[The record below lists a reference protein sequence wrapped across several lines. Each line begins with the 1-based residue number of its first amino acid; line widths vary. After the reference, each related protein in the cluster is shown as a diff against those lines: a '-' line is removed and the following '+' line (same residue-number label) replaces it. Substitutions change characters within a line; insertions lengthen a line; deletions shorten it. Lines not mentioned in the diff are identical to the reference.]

1 MAGYPNNA
9 GGLGALSAATSPQ
22 DEEQQLLSAWQSAQ
36 DLVRQQTK
44 SNLDMIL
51 AGRDRIRE
59 ARVGPSRS
67 EQMLAI
73 AAALGQPTRS
83 GSFGETLGNVS
94 GVLLE
99 NETAKRAAEEKR
111 QEMLNRYGMDIGTEQ
126 LRMASTAADQ
136 AGDLYSRTAARKA
149 AERKAAAEANKPA
162 TPVWAPNLN
171 QFVSRDNP
179 VPTPNKMQ
187 VGDITLTQ
195 YTDGNLYHR
204 NADGSK
210 DVYNLEGEKIGTIP
224 AGGAR

>member
-126 LRMASTAADQ
+126 LRMATTAANQ

-149 AERKAAAEANKPA
+149 AAAKAAAAADKPVRGIA
-162 TPVWAPNLN
+162 
-171 QFVSRDNP
+171 
-179 VPTPNKMQ
+179 
-187 VGDITLTQ
+187 VGDRLVNPYTNTEIVPPVGTKKVYEGRTYEFLGGDDQ
-195 YTDGNLYHR
+195 YNR
-204 NADGSK
+204 ENWK
-210 DVYNLEGEKIGTIP
+210 EVF
-224 AGGAR
+224 

>member
-1 MAGYPNNA
+1 MAGYPNST
-9 GGLGALSAATSPQ
+9 GGLGALNAASSPE

-73 AAALGQPTRS
+73 AAALGKPTRS
-83 GSFGETLGNVS
+83 GSFGETLSNVS

-99 NETAKRAAEEKR
+99 NETAKREAEQKR
-111 QEMLNRYGMDIGTEQ
+111 QEMLDRYGVDIGSEQ
-126 LRMASTAADQ
+126 LRMATTAADQ
-136 AGDLYSRTAARKA
+136 AGQLYSRTAA
-149 AERKAAAEANKPA
+149 ANKPS
-162 TPVWAPNLN
+162 TPVWAPDLN
-171 QFVSRDNP
+171 QFVSRDKP
-179 VPTPNKMQ
+179 VPTPNKVQ
-187 VGDITLTQ
+187 VGDMMLTQ
-195 YTDGNLYHR
+195 YTDGNLYLR

-210 DVYNLEGEKIGTIP
+210 DVYTPEGEKIATIP